1 MVRGRQRMTAWLPDW
16 VGELRRPGV
25 LRADLAAGLTGAV
38 VVLPQA
44 FAFASLAGLPPQYG
58 IYTAIVP
65 CVVAALCGSSRL
77 MVTGPANA
85 ISLTVLALL
94 APLAPPESATYIQL
108 AITLSLM
115 VGVMQLVVGL
125 TPIARWVDKVPHSV
139 IVGFTAGAAI
149 LIVNSQVRVMLGL
162 DWPRAMSVSETLVR
176 LIEDSGRIHWP
187 SVIVTAVTV
196 MVCILARPFNRVVPY
211 MLAGIVA
218 GALGA
223 WALTRSGLGQGLAFV
238 SEMESALPV
247 WSLPDLGPATL
258 QSLIVPALIMTLL
271 GLAEAVSIAKA
282 IAVRSGQA
290 LDGPREVRGQGF
302 ANIAGSF
309 FSAYPASG
317 SFNRSGVNV
326 AAGAVTPLAAI
337 AAALLLAV
345 IIGFVA
351 PLASWLPLAAVAGV
365 LLVVAALLI
374 DIDEIRAALG
384 EGVTAWLPLV
394 TTFVLTLSVS
404 LEWAIL
410 IGLASHVALLKWSN
424 NYRTRGHDDA
434 PR

>member
-1 MVRGRQRMTAWLPDW
+1 MTTWLPDW
-16 VGELRRPGV
+16 VSELRRPGV

-65 CVVAALCGSSRL
+65 CIVAALFGSSRL

-94 APLAPPESATYIQL
+94 SPLASPESAPFIQL

-115 VGVMQLVVGL
+115 VGVMQLLVGL

-162 DWPRAMSVSETLVR
+162 DWPRAMSVSETLRR

-187 SVIVTAVTV
+187 SAVVSAVTV
-196 MVCILARPFNRVVPY
+196 LVCILARPFNRMVPY

-223 WALTRSGLGQGLAFV
+223 LALTQSGFGQGLAFV
-238 SEMESALPV
+238 SEMGSVLPV
-247 WSLPDLGPATL
+247 LSMPDFRPATL
-258 QSLIVPALIMTLL
+258 QSLLVPALIMTLL

-282 IAVRSGQA
+282 IAVRTGQS
-290 LDGPREVRGQGF
+290 LDGPREVRSQGI

-326 AAGAVTPLAAI
+326 AAGAVTPFAAI

-351 PLASWLPLAAVAGV
+351 PLATWLPLAAVSGV

-374 DIDEIRAALG
+374 DVGEIRAAMRQG
-384 EGVTAWLPLV
+384 ITAWLPLG

-404 LEWAIL
+404 LAWAIL
-410 IGLASHVALLKWSN
+410 IGLASHVVMRKWLG
-424 NYRTRGHDDA
+424 RRGPGATGDA
-434 PR
+434 AY